1 MNDVLNN
8 SKTEVKT
15 SKKANVTTSKKVKP
29 TTEKSSTQINEVL
42 RPSAENRIKKM
53 QNFQL
58 MAEKHEFLQSK
69 KDELEKF
76 IISSDGTK
84 EKITLS
90 NAKGFILEISNSQ
103 VVEEMTEVVS
113 KKLQQFLEASENDIL
128 NYSI

>member
-1 MNDVLNN
+1 MNDLVNN
-8 SKTEVKT
+8 SQSKVNT
-15 SKKANVTTSKKVKP
+15 SKKEKSVLAKKTKQP
-29 TTEKSSTQINEVL
+29 IEKSSTQINEVL

-58 MAEKHEFLQSK
+58 MAEKHEFLQNK

-103 VVEEMTEVVS
+103 VVEEMTNVVS
-113 KKLQQFLEASENDIL
+113 KKLQLFLDASEKDIL
-128 NYSI
+128 NYTI